1 MCHNTQMSQRK
12 SAALR
17 NLLRRPAKP
26 ALGNGRV
33 QRACRRAFWAYE
45 TPSTSDIIAFAYALR
60 LHRGERRNAFNAT
73 VRRTVTAMGAVR
85 IGRARTRGR
94 PWRWALKDEVSEI
107 GRASCRERV

>member
-1 MCHNTQMSQRK
+1 MCHNTQTSQRK

-45 TPSTSDIIAFAYALR
+45 TPSTSDIALR

-94 PWRWALKDEVSEI
+94 PWRWALKDEVS
-107 GRASCRERV
+107 ADTDSNH

>member
-1 MCHNTQMSQRK
+1 MSQRK

-94 PWRWALKDEVSEI
+94 PWRWAL
-107 GRASCRERV
+107 